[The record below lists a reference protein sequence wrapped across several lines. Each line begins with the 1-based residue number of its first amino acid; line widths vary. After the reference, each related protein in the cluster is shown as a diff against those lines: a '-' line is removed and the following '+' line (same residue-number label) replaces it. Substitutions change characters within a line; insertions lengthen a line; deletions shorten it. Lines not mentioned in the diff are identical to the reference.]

1 MEDIDQLIED
11 YELAS
16 ARLTQIVA
24 DVDLQSAG
32 LRVANEELEQS
43 FEALLEAQF
52 SNPKSV
58 VAHIEY
64 LLSIIKIMHPDDIV
78 LARLADR
85 VYANIINIVSDR
97 ERLSE

>member
-32 LRVANEELEQS
+32 LRVANEELDHS

-52 SNPKSV
+52 NDPKSA

-64 LLSIIKIMHPDDIV
+64 LLSIIKMMHPDDAV
-78 LARLADR
+78 LARLVDR
-85 VYANIINIVSDR
+85 VYANVIKIVPDR
-97 ERLSE
+97 EQLIE